1 MKKKLP
7 KAPTTLHW
15 PFCLS
20 LCLILKHLKGITN
33 QESICSCGT
42 SWKQNQKL
50 WLFKNVPVQPL
61 WKTVGRFLK
70 KLKIA
75 LPYDIATP
83 LLGIYPDKTITQ
95 KYSCT
100 PMFTAALFTIA
111 KTWGQCKCSLTDE
124 WRKKVRYTNTMECY
138 STIKMNEIK
147 PFAATWM
154 DLEIIILSEVS

>member
-1 MKKKLP
+1 MFLWDFMK
-7 KAPTTLHW
+7 T
-15 PFCLS
+15 
-20 LCLILKHLKGITN
+20 
-33 QESICSCGT
+33 ESEIVAI
-42 SWKQNQKL
+42 
-50 WLFKNVPVQPL
+50 KNVPVQPL